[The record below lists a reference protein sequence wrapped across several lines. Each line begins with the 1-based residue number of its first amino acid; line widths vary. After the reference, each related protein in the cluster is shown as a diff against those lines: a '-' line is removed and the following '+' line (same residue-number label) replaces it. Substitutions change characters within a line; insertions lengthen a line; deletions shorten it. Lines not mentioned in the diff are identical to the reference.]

1 MADTPAKK
9 EKQKKK
15 EKAKQEKAEKMRERK
30 ANSSKGKALEDMF
43 AYIDENGN
51 LSSTPP
57 DPAKMRTFNAEDI
70 QLDVSARTE
79 EQADVVRKGVVTFFN
94 EAKGYGFI
102 SDSKTKE
109 NIFVHVNQLTQPI
122 KERDTVTFETE
133 RTAKGLSAVRVT
145 KIK

>member
-1 MADTPAKK
+1 MADSTAKK

-15 EKAKQEKAEKMRERK
+15 AKAKQDKAERLKERK
-30 ANSSKGKALEDMF
+30 ANNNKGKSLDEMM

-51 LSSTPP
+51 LSETPP
-57 DPAKMRTFNAEDI
+57 DPSKMKTINVEDI

-79 EQADVVRKGVVTFFN
+79 EAVSVARKGIITYFN

-109 NIFVHVNQLTQPI
+109 NIFVHVNQLLTPV

-133 RTAKGLSAVRVT
+133 RTVKGLSAVRVS